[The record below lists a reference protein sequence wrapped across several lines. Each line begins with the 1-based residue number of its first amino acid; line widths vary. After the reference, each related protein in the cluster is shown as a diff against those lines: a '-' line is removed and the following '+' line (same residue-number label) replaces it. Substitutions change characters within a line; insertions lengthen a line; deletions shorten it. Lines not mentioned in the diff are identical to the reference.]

1 VSNQPPREELL
12 KHLKEN
18 KMTDILEILE
28 KAGF

>member
-18 KMTDILEILE
+18 KMTNILEILE